1 MGDLG
6 DHAAGVRRI
15 DELGH
20 AADFVELETDQ
31 GLALAEVTARRAAG
45 LPDCDG
51 LASVLI
57 GIHDLLR
64 AQSTAAS
71 ASTSRRRACR
81 VETLT
86 LRRAATERGESWRL
100 SASNVARTTLYGVDV
115 AIDLAT
121 TSDIPSVSNTAR
133 IGPPAMMPVPGGA
146 ARR

>member
-6 DHAAGVRRI
+6 DHATGLGRI
-15 DELGH
+15 DELGD

-31 GLALAEVTARRAAG
+31 GLVLAEMTARRAAG

-71 ASTSRRRACR
+71 ASTSRRRAAK
-81 VETLT
+81 VETST
-86 LRRAATERGESWRL
+86 LRRGAAERGESWRL
-100 SASNVARTTLYGVDV
+100 SASNVARTTL
-115 AIDLAT
+115 
-121 TSDIPSVSNTAR
+121 
-133 IGPPAMMPVPGGA
+133 
-146 ARR
+146 